1 MDNVGGQ
8 LELLDV
14 LTIVSFVL
22 QLQNQQNI
30 IGIRDVQKEVDRAI
44 GEIHAHLEMQ
54 DTKIDRILEVLN
66 ETNQETVGNDRM

>member
-1 MDNVGGQ
+1 MGGVDGQ

-44 GEIHAHLEMQ
+44 GEIHAHLEQQ
-54 DTKIDRILEVLN
+54 DGKIDRILEGVY
-66 ETNQETVGNDRM
+66 ETD

>member
-1 MDNVGGQ
+1 MSSVNGQ

-30 IGIRDVQKEVDRAI
+30 IGIQDVQREVDRAI
-44 GEIHAHLEMQ
+44 GEIHAHLEQQ
-54 DTKIDRILEVLN
+54 DDKINRILEATAN
-66 ETNQETVGNDRM
+66 ESD